1 MNRMES
7 VRRIDEL
14 GRIVIPKG
22 IRSHLRI
29 NEGDRLTIGVNQEGK
44 IEIQKYNSFIP
55 NYDLLTNIV
64 TSLAKEIRTSVIM
77 VHDGIIFTTGNIENE
92 SLKVGQEIRGR
103 LYEKLFARKNY
114 IGINEEIVSNS
125 EKYHF
130 TMFPIAYNS
139 EILGGLIVMYNNS
152 LSEDMIKIINAFRNL
167 LTMVL
172 KV

>member
-1 MNRMES
+1 MNQMES
-7 VRRIDEL
+7 IRRIDEL

-64 TSLAKEIRTSVIM
+64 SSLAKEIRTSVIM
-77 VHDGIIFTTGNIENE
+77 VRDGIIFANGNIEHE
-92 SLKVGQEIRGR
+92 SLNAGQEISDR
-103 LYEKLFARKNY
+103 LYQKLYARKNY
-114 IGINEEIVSNS
+114 IGINEEIVSDGK
-125 EKYHF
+125 KYHF
-130 TMFPIAYNS
+130 TMFPIAFNS
-139 EILGGLIVMYNNS
+139 EILGGLIVIYDNP
-152 LSEDMIKIINAFRNL
+152 LSDDTIKIINAFRNL
-167 LTMVL
+167 LMMVL